1 MPIPVAYAHRY
12 VYHFSHIDNLPGL
25 LKHGFL
31 SNNHPQFPEKH
42 RSIAATGI
50 QKRRADMQ
58 VTCAPGGCIHDYV
71 PLYFGS
77 VSPMLLG
84 VVNAKNVDQCDILY
98 FEFPITLVD
107 QPCAVF
113 SDASANR
120 FSPPAFYSDP
130 KDLDKLDWAA
140 IDCRKWGN
148 VDDDFRHRRMA
159 ELLVQGPLPVTAA
172 TRCVVWNDDVKQRV
186 KAIVGAAPFPHIDFE
201 DGWKRPHWFIDFASG
216 GRGSVVKGP
225 GEIAKIFK
233 DACALVG
240 AHAGAPA
247 GTAKFKNLAELRD
260 GLRADFG
267 SLPETA
273 ELVGLKSENG
283 VHKRTV
289 DVHTKELV
297 AKLLSL
303 TEFAALEEG
312 PQLLVETAG
321 YLHDIGKGPRAR
333 WDGNGGLQKVD
344 PNHPVGAMPMMV
356 EILTKHIGTLGK
368 ASAKKLMKLV
378 CYHDL
383 VGDVLGKGRDEQ
395 QIVDV
400 IDSVEELDML
410 FALGKADATVLVEHW
425 WDEPAAKALY
435 ARCLK
440 AIEKAV

>member
-12 VYHFSHIDNLPGL
+12 AYHFSHIDNLPGL

-31 SNNHPQFPEKH
+31 SNNHPQFPKKH

-50 QKRRADMQ
+50 QKRRAEMQ

-77 VSPMLLG
+77 VSPMLLS
-84 VVNAKNVDQCDILY
+84 VINAKNVDQCDILY
-98 FEFPITLVD
+98 FEFPITLAD
-107 QPCAVF
+107 QPHAVF

-120 FSPPAFYSDP
+120 LIPPTFYSDP
-130 KDLDKLDWAA
+130 ADLDKLDWTA
-140 IDCRKWGN
+140 IDSRKWGN

-159 ELLVQGPLPVTAA
+159 ELLVQGQLPVTAA
-172 TRCVVWNDDVKQRV
+172 TRCVVWDEHVKQQV
-186 KAIVGAAPFPHIDFE
+186 QAIVGAAQFPAIDFVNE
-201 DGWKRPHWFIDFASG
+201 WERPHWFTNFASG
-216 GRGSVVKGP
+216 GRASVVKGP
-225 GEIAKIFK
+225 CEIARIFE
-233 DACALVG
+233 DACALVDER
-240 AHAGAPA
+240 AGSRA
-247 GTAKFKNLAELRD
+247 GTAKFKNLKELRD

-267 SLPETA
+267 CLPETA
-273 ELVGLKSENG
+273 ELVGLKSANG
-283 VHKRTV
+283 IHKRTV
-289 DVHTKELV
+289 DVHTKEV
-297 AKLLSL
+297 VDKLLSL
-303 TEFAALEEG
+303 TEFAALDDK
-312 PQLLVETAG
+312 PQLLVEIAG

-333 WDGNGGLQKVD
+333 WDENGGLQKVD

-356 EILTKHIGTLGK
+356 DILTKHIGTVGK
-368 ASAKKLMKLV
+368 ASARKLMKLV

-425 WDEPAAKALY
+425 WNEPAAKELY
-435 ARCLK
+435 ARCLE
-440 AIEKAV
+440 AIEEAA